1 MHRQQAA
8 GQTHRWAG
16 GLPACSH
23 GQRCLE
29 GTALLSSAPGPLLPF
44 PVKSIR
50 WLRTKLLLGS
60 RVLSGAGTAVSPAP
74 GSPAEQVHSY
84 SSGASAVRRS
94 PANKYLVLRTVQRE
108 RAEGGAR
115 GYGTFGPEG
124 LALLAGPPDRVPVA
138 YWVTVW
144 AKRMRGTRRQGW
156 WPRGTQRRPYSWPG
170 PASPLGSGSLLRGGC
185 GLGVMGRNAGWTG
198 RAVLRRQPAK
208 AET

>member
-16 GLPACSH
+16 GLPARSH

-44 PVKSIR
+44 PVKSIQMAADK
-50 WLRTKLLLGS
+50 TVCS
-60 RVLSGAGTAVSPAP
+60 SDP
-74 GSPAEQVHSY
+74 GSSLGQAQLSPLRPVPPAEQVHSY
-84 SSGASAVRRS
+84 SSGASAVWRS

-144 AKRMRGTRRQGW
+144 AKGMRGPRRQGW

-170 PASPLGSGSLLRGGC
+170 PASPLGSARAHCSEGGAAW
-185 GLGVMGRNAGWTG
+185 V
-198 RAVLRRQPAK
+198 
-208 AET
+208 